1 MTEEIKISIN
11 RNVLLEVYSW
21 LGFLLEFNKR
31 WINNELVL
39 TININVLDTLLN
51 MLGKEL
57 KEEIEKEIKRCGGK

>member
-1 MTEEIKISIN
+1 MNEEIEISIN

-57 KEEIEKEIKRCGGK
+57 KEEIKKELGGCER

>member
-1 MTEEIKISIN
+1 VSISIN